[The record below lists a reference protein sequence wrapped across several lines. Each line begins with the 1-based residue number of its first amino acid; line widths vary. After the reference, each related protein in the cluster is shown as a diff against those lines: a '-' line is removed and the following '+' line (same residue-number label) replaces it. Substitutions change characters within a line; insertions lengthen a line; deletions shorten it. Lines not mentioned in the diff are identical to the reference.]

1 MQTLI
6 SVFDDRTA
14 ARRAMDRLVGAGF
27 AHDDLHLQQADD
39 QPVQEVKAHDR
50 GVLDSLGHFMV
61 SLFGADDGEKATG
74 TYGGH
79 YRDGHSL
86 LIVDAHDDH
95 EAETAAVI
103 LHESGA
109 IDVDDREVPG
119 SASPHP
125 GVRLYQRDTPSLR
138 DLATQRQLREE
149 SLLAQRP
156 GRGSGEMKEDREE
169 RAYASAMNHTD
180 RDRPK

>member
-6 SVFDDRTA
+6 SVFDDRA
-14 ARRAMDRLVGAGF
+14 DARRAMDKLVEAGF
-27 AHDDLHLQQADD
+27 AHHDLHMQQADEE
-39 QPVQEVKAHDR
+39 PVQEIQQNDR

-61 SLFGADDGEKATG
+61 SIFGADDGAKATG
-74 TYGGH
+74 TYGSHYEQGH
-79 YRDGHSL
+79 TIL
-86 LIVDAHDDH
+86 VVDARDDA

-103 LHESGA
+103 LHDSGA

-119 SASPHP
+119 DAGRHP
-125 GVRLYQRDTPSLR
+125 GVRMYQREAPALE
-138 DLATQRQLREE
+138 DLAQQRQLREE
-149 SLLAQRP
+149 SLLADRAGQVTND
-156 GRGSGEMKEDREE
+156 MKQDREE